1 MTSMFIDEN
10 DAKEL
15 FAGQVAIAVILGNE
29 NDGNAHSASQYVEA
43 IRKKHKIR
51 AFIAD

>member
-1 MTSMFIDEN
+1 MTSMFIDED

-15 FAGQVAIAVILGNE
+15 FAGQVAIAMVLGNE

-43 IRKKHKIR
+43 IRKIHKIR

>member
-1 MTSMFIDEN
+1 MTSMIIDEG
-10 DAKEL
+10 DVKEL
-15 FAGQVAIAVILGNE
+15 FAGQVAIAMVLGNE